1 MKLGYGICGFV
12 FVFGKKKIKGIL
24 LYEEIIISIDNRN
37 CIWVV
42 SINWGIFF
50 CIRFIGYNII
60 INIYINVN
68 YFIFRRKLWIFL
80 FFIFRMG

>member
-37 CIWVV
+37 CI
-42 SINWGIFF
+42 
-50 CIRFIGYNII
+50 
-60 INIYINVN
+60 
-68 YFIFRRKLWIFL
+68 
-80 FFIFRMG
+80 